1 MVLLLKES
9 YRLLNLFAK
18 IKFMKLTLVL
28 ILSLTI
34 LSCQNSPENKGD
46 SKSTIENKDFPKFGI
61 KDAEQLAE
69 LPLKCI
75 TQEFPNKLGQV
86 LGSEEDLARPKDLR
100 PAFYGCFD
108 WHSAVHSQWSLVKLL
123 KQFPE
128 LKQADSIRNALSKR
142 LTQENIQTEIEFFET
157 EHNQNFERT
166 YGWAWLFTL
175 AKELKTWDD
184 PQAQVWLTH
193 LMPLVEVLE
202 IKMTEFLPKLVYPIR
217 VGEHPNTAFAL
228 SMTLDYAEVFQK
240 KDLKS
245 LIIKRSKDFYLK
257 DQNCPIDWEP
267 SGYDFL
273 SPCLEEASLMAKVLP
288 ESEFQAWIKEFMPSL
303 FSKNFSLD
311 VAEVSDRSDGKL
323 VHLDGL
329 NFSRAWNLYELADTY
344 EAFYHLKTIGDQ
356 HFAKAYPNL
365 FGDTYEGSHWL
376 GTFAIYALD
385 HRPE

>member
-1 MVLLLKES
+1 MKFTLLL
-9 YRLLNLFAK
+9 LCT
-18 IKFMKLTLVL
+18 LTF
-28 ILSLTI
+28 
-34 LSCQNSPENKGD
+34 LSCQKSPQDKDVNKPSVEN
-46 SKSTIENKDFPKFGI
+46 TAFPEFGI
-61 KDAEQLAE
+61 AEAEELAE

-123 KQFPE
+123 KKFPE
-128 LKQADSIRNALSKR
+128 LKQADSIRSALSKR

-175 AKELKTWDD
+175 AKELKTWED
-184 PQAQVWLTH
+184 PQAQEWLSN

-202 IKMTEFLPKLVYPIR
+202 VKMKEFLPKLVYPIR

-228 SMTLDYAEVFQK
+228 SMTLDYAEVFNK
-240 KDLKS
+240 EELKA
-245 LIIKRSKDFYLK
+245 LIVKRSKEFYLRDK
-257 DQNCPIDWEP
+257 NCPIAWEP

-288 ESEFQAWIKEFMPSL
+288 ENEFQTWAKDFMPGL
-303 FSKNFSLD
+303 FSNDFSLE

-329 NFSRAWNLYELADTY
+329 NFSRAWNFYELADKY
-344 EAFYHLKTIGDQ
+344 NAFSHLKSLGDR

-376 GTFAIYALD
+376 GTFALYALEK
-385 HRPE
+385 RPK

>member
-1 MVLLLKES
+1 
-9 YRLLNLFAK
+9 
-18 IKFMKLTLVL
+18 MKLFLAGVCVVL
-28 ILSLTI
+28 IC
-34 LSCQNSPENKGD
+34 LSCQESKEREGGTKSPFQTE
-46 SKSTIENKDFPKFGI
+46 TFPEFNLS
-61 KDAEQLAE
+61 DAEQLAE
-69 LPLKCI
+69 LPLQCI

-86 LGSEEDLARPKDLR
+86 LASEDDLLRPKDLR

-123 KQFPE
+123 KQFPN
-128 LKQADSIRNALSKR
+128 LKQGDSIRSALSQR
-142 LTQENIQTEIEFFET
+142 LTAENIQTEIDFFQT

-166 YGWAWLFTL
+166 YGWAWLLTL
-175 AKELKTWDD
+175 AKELKTWED
-184 PQAQVWLTH
+184 PQAKVWLDN

-202 IKMTEFLPKLVYPIR
+202 VKMMEFLPKLVYPIR

-228 SMTLDYAEVFQK
+228 SMTLDYAKVFQK
-240 KDLKS
+240 QDLEA
-245 LIIKRSKDFYLK
+245 LIIQRSKDFYMQ

-288 ESEFQAWIKEFMPSL
+288 EEEFQLWINDFMPSL
-303 FSKNFSLD
+303 FSKYFSLE

-329 NFSRAWNLYELADTY
+329 NFSRAWNLYELAERY

-356 HFAKAYPNL
+356 HFVKAYPNL
-365 FGDTYEGSHWL
+365 FGDSYEGAHWL
-376 GTFAIYALD
+376 GTFALYALEQ
-385 HRPE
+385 RPND

>member
-1 MVLLLKES
+1 M
-9 YRLLNLFAK
+9 
-18 IKFMKLTLVL
+18 KFMKLTVVL
-28 ILSLTI
+28 FLFITL
-34 LSCQNSPENKGD
+34 LSCQNSPERKGG
-46 SKSTIENKDFPKFGI
+46 SKSPFENKAFPEFGI
-61 KDAEQLAE
+61 KEAEQLAE
-69 LPLKCI
+69 LPLQCI

-123 KQFPE
+123 KDFPD
-128 LKQADSIRNALSKR
+128 LKQADSIRSALSRR
-142 LTQENIQTEIEFFET
+142 LTEDHIQTEINFFKT

-175 AKELKTWDD
+175 AKELNTWED
-184 PQAQVWLTH
+184 PQAKEWLSN
-193 LMPLVEVLE
+193 LMPLVDLLE
-202 IKMTEFLPKLVYPIR
+202 EKMKAFLPKLVYPIR

-228 SMTLDYAEVFQK
+228 SMTIDYAEVFK
-240 KDLKS
+240 KEELKS
-245 LIIKRSKDFYLK
+245 LIIKRSRDFYFTDK
-257 DQNCPIDWEP
+257 NCPLEWEP

-273 SPCLEEASLMAKVLP
+273 SPCLEEASLMAKVLS
-288 ESEFQAWIKEFMPSL
+288 EQEFQTWIKTFMPSL
-303 FSKNFSLD
+303 FSKYFNLD

-344 EAFYHLKTIGDQ
+344 EAFYHLKTTGDQ
-356 HFAKAYPNL
+356 HFTKAYPNL

-376 GTFAIYALD
+376 GSFAIYALD
-385 HRPE
+385 RRPE

>member
-1 MVLLLKES
+1 MKWTLLF
-9 YRLLNLFAK
+9 LLPLLFW
-18 IKFMKLTLVL
+18 
-28 ILSLTI
+28 
-34 LSCQNSPENKGD
+34 SCQNSPETKGG
-46 SKSTIENKDFPKFGI
+46 SKSPFENKSFPEFGTVE
-61 KDAEQLAE
+61 AEELAE
-69 LPLKCI
+69 LPLECI

-123 KQFPE
+123 KDFPE
-128 LKQADSIRNALSKR
+128 LKQADSIRSALSQR
-142 LTQENIQTEIEFFET
+142 LTKENIQKEIEFFKT

-184 PQAQVWLTH
+184 PQAEEWLSN
-193 LMPLVEVLE
+193 LMPLVDILEV
-202 IKMTEFLPKLVYPIR
+202 KTQEFLPKLVYPIR

-228 SMTLDYAEVFQK
+228 SMTLDYAEVFEK
-240 KDLKS
+240 PELKA
-245 LIIKRSKDFYLK
+245 LIVKRSKEFYLK
-257 DQNCPIDWEP
+257 DKNCPIEWEP

-273 SPCLEEASLMAKVLP
+273 SPCLEEVSLMAKVLP
-288 ESEFQAWIKEFMPSL
+288 ENEFQIWAKDFMPGL
-303 FSKNFSLD
+303 FSKYFSLD

-344 EAFYHLKTIGDQ
+344 EAFYHLKTVGDQ

-376 GTFAIYALD
+376 GTFALYALD
-385 HRPE
+385 QRPE